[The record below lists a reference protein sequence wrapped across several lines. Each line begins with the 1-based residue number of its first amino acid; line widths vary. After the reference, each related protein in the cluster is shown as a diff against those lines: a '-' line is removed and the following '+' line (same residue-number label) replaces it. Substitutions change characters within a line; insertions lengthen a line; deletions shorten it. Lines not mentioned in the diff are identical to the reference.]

1 MVLRKIQIKQA
12 IEKNLKYPNESQE
25 NISIKQEK
33 NAIEKGE
40 WASKKKP
47 C

>member
-1 MVLRKIQIKQA
+1 MVLKKIQIKQA

-40 WASKKKP
+40 
-47 C
+47 